1 MLLEMKNIVK
11 CFGPVEALK
20 NVSLSVEKGEIH
32 GLLGE
37 NGAGKST
44 LMNILAGTFPPT
56 QGEIFFNGKKIEDL
70 NTKKTQGIG

>member
-1 MLLEMKNIVK
+1 MVMLLEIKNIVK

-37 NGAGKST
+37 NGAGK
-44 LMNILAGTFPPT
+44 
-56 QGEIFFNGKKIEDL
+56 
-70 NTKKTQGIG
+70 